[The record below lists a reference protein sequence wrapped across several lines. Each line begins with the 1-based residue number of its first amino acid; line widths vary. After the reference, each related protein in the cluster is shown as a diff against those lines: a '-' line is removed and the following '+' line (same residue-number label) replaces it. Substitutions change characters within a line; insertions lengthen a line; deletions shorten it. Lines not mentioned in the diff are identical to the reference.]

1 MTLMLNAMTLILDD
15 HGSQSIITILFVSIT
30 ILIVGESDISW
41 YGDTVNDD
49 ASTTPDTWQN
59 ALGHT
64 IKVRRTDVGMSRQQL
79 ADASTI
85 SYSYLSAIEN
95 GAKAPSTKILRVIAD
110 RLGLETKELLALV
123 DARIE
128 RGSAPDGQITDEV
141 MEIIERQEQRF
152 RERQDERLAD
162 RGITPNII
170 ETRRLLLALA
180 TTLDDDDLV
189 TLTKVAQALT
199 ALKQNLEP

>member
-1 MTLMLNAMTLILDD
+1 MR
-15 HGSQSIITILFVSIT
+15 S
-30 ILIVGESDISW
+30 SW
-41 YGDTVNDD
+41 YDGTMTDNASSSPD
-49 ASTTPDTWQN
+49 AFMN

-128 RGSAPDGQITDEV
+128 RGSAPDGPLTDEAIA
-141 MEIIERQEQRF
+141 IIDRQERRF
-152 RERQDERLAD
+152 RERQDARLAD
-162 RGITPNII
+162 RGTPNTL
-170 ETRRLLLALA
+170 ETRRLLLTLA
-180 TTLDDDDLV
+180 NNLDDDDLV
-189 TLTKVAQALT
+189 TLTKVAQGLT
-199 ALKQNLEP
+199 ALKQNLEQ

>member
-1 MTLMLNAMTLILDD
+1 MHTMIELPALDTEMW
-15 HGSQSIITILFVSIT
+15 S
-30 ILIVGESDISW
+30 
-41 YGDTVNDD
+41 
-49 ASTTPDTWQN
+49 N

-64 IKVRRTDVGMSRQQL
+64 IKVRRTDLGMSRQQL
-79 ADASTI
+79 ADASSI

-110 RLGLETKELLALV
+110 RLGLENKELFALV

-128 RGSAPDGQITDEV
+128 RGSAPDGPLTDEM

-152 RERQDERLAD
+152 RERQDARLAD
-162 RGITPNII
+162 RGSPSTI

-180 TTLDDDDLV
+180 NTLDEDDLV
-189 TLTKVAQALT
+189 TLARVAQGLT
-199 ALKQNLEP
+199 ALKQNLEE

>member
-1 MTLMLNAMTLILDD
+1 MVLDD
-15 HGSQSIITILFVSIT
+15 HNPESIIIALLVSIV
-30 ILIVGESDISW
+30 IPIVGESDTSW
-41 YGDTVNDD
+41 YGDTVTDD
-49 ASTTPDTWQN
+49 ESNTTDTWQN

-128 RGSAPDGQITDEV
+128 RGSAPDGPITDDV

-152 RERQDERLAD
+152 RERQGERFAG
-162 RGITPNII
+162 RGTPNTI

-180 TTLDDDDLV
+180 NTLDDDDLV
-189 TLTKVAQALT
+189 TLTKVAQGLT

>member
-1 MTLMLNAMTLILDD
+1 MVILRG
-15 HGSQSIITILFVSIT
+15 HNTHSIIFTLRVSIWA
-30 ILIVGESDISW
+30 LLVGEFDTYW
-41 YGDTVNDD
+41 YDDTMTDD
-49 ASTTPDTWQN
+49 ASDTTDTWQN

-95 GAKAPSTKILRVIAD
+95 GAKVPSTKILRVIAD

-128 RGSAPDGQITDEV
+128 RGSASDGPLTDE
-141 MEIIERQEQRF
+141 MMDIIERQEQRF
-152 RERQDERLAD
+152 RERQEVRLA
-162 RGITPNII
+162 GQATPSAI

-180 TTLDDDDLV
+180 NSLDDADLV
-189 TLTKVAQALT
+189 TLTKVAQGLNAHRHSL
-199 ALKQNLEP
+199 NE

>member
-1 MTLMLNAMTLILDD
+1 MRAME
-15 HGSQSIITILFVSIT
+15 
-30 ILIVGESDISW
+30 ESSATGTEEW
-41 YGDTVNDD
+41 
-49 ASTTPDTWQN
+49 SN

-79 ADASTI
+79 ADASMI

-128 RGSAPDGQITDEV
+128 RTEPEGPLTDEV
-141 MEIIERQEQRF
+141 MDIIERQEQRF
-152 RERQDERLAD
+152 RERQEARLSAQAS
-162 RGITPNII
+162 PNSI
-170 ETRRLLLALA
+170 ETRRVLLALA
-180 TTLDDDDLV
+180 NTLDDADLV
-189 TLTKVAQALT
+189 TLTKVAQGLVALRQT
-199 ALKQNLEP
+199 LDE

>member
-1 MTLMLNAMTLILDD
+1 MVLDD
-15 HGSQSIITILFVSIT
+15 HNPESIIIALLVSIV
-30 ILIVGESDISW
+30 IPIVGESDTSW
-41 YGDTVNDD
+41 YGYTVTDD
-49 ASTTPDTWQN
+49 ESNTTDTWQN

-128 RGSAPDGQITDEV
+128 RGSAPDGPITDEV

-152 RERQDERLAD
+152 RERQGERFAD
-162 RGITPNII
+162 R
-170 ETRRLLLALA
+170 
-180 TTLDDDDLV
+180 
-189 TLTKVAQALT
+189 
-199 ALKQNLEP
+199 

>member
-1 MTLMLNAMTLILDD
+1 MVLDD
-15 HGSQSIITILFVSIT
+15 HNPESIIIALLVSIV
-30 ILIVGESDISW
+30 IPIVGESDTSW
-41 YGDTVNDD
+41 YGDTVTDD
-49 ASTTPDTWQN
+49 ESNTTDTWQN

-128 RGSAPDGQITDEV
+128 RGSAPDGPITDEV

-152 RERQDERLAD
+152 RERQGERFAG
-162 RGITPNII
+162 RGTPNTI

-180 TTLDDDDLV
+180 NTLDDDDLV
-189 TLTKVAQALT
+189 TLTKVAQGLT

>member
-1 MTLMLNAMTLILDD
+1 MRTM
-15 HGSQSIITILFVSIT
+15 
-30 ILIVGESDISW
+30 SDLPAVDNEEWS
-41 YGDTVNDD
+41 
-49 ASTTPDTWQN
+49 N

-95 GAKAPSTKILRVIAD
+95 GAKVPSTKILRVIAD

-128 RGSAPDGQITDEV
+128 RGSAPDGPVTDEV
-141 MEIIERQEQRF
+141 IDIIERQEQRF
-152 RERQDERLAD
+152 RERQEARLAD
-162 RGITPNII
+162 RGTPSAI
-170 ETRRLLLALA
+170 ETRRLLLTLA
-180 TTLDDDDLV
+180 NTLDDADLV
-189 TLTKVAQALT
+189 TLAKVAQGLT
-199 ALKQNLEP
+199 ALRQNLEP

>member
-1 MTLMLNAMTLILDD
+1 MVLDD
-15 HGSQSIITILFVSIT
+15 HTPESTTITLGESIP
-30 ILIVGESDISW
+30 ILIVGESEASW
-41 YGDTVNDD
+41 YSDTVTDD
-49 ASTTPDTWQN
+49 ESNTTDTWQN

-95 GAKAPSTKILRVIAD
+95 GARAPSTKILRVIAD

-128 RGSAPDGQITDEV
+128 RGSAPDGPITDEV

-152 RERQDERLAD
+152 RERQGERFAG
-162 RGITPNII
+162 RGTPNTI

-180 TTLDDDDLV
+180 NTLDDDDLV
-189 TLTKVAQALT
+189 TLTKVAQGLT

>member
-1 MTLMLNAMTLILDD
+1 MRVM
-15 HGSQSIITILFVSIT
+15 SESPS
-30 ILIVGESDISW
+30 VGTEEWS
-41 YGDTVNDD
+41 
-49 ASTTPDTWQN
+49 N

-79 ADASTI
+79 ADASSI

-128 RGSAPDGQITDEV
+128 RTTSSDDTLTDEV
-141 MEIIERQEQRF
+141 IDIIERQEQRF
-152 RERQDERLAD
+152 RERQEARLA
-162 RGITPNII
+162 GQAPPSTI

-180 TTLDDDDLV
+180 NTLDDADLV
-189 TLTKVAQALT
+189 TLTKVAQGLVALRQT
-199 ALKQNLEP
+199 LDE

>member
-1 MTLMLNAMTLILDD
+1 MGIMSELPAVDT
-15 HGSQSIITILFVSIT
+15 
-30 ILIVGESDISW
+30 GEWS
-41 YGDTVNDD
+41 
-49 ASTTPDTWQN
+49 N

-95 GAKAPSTKILRVIAD
+95 GAKAPSTKILRVIAN

-128 RGSAPDGQITDEV
+128 RGSSTDGPATDEV
-141 MEIIERQEQRF
+141 MDIIERQEQRF
-152 RERQDERLAD
+152 RERQEARLA
-162 RGITPNII
+162 GQAPPSTI

-180 TTLDDDDLV
+180 NTLDDADLV
-189 TLTKVAQALT
+189 TLTKVAQGLT
-199 ALKQNLEP
+199 ALRHSLNE

>member
-1 MTLMLNAMTLILDD
+1 MHTMSEMPAA
-15 HGSQSIITILFVSIT
+15 
-30 ILIVGESDISW
+30 
-41 YGDTVNDD
+41 DTEGW
-49 ASTTPDTWQN
+49 SN

-95 GAKAPSTKILRVIAD
+95 GAKVPSTKILRVIAD

-128 RGSAPDGQITDEV
+128 RGSALDGSVTDEAID
-141 MEIIERQEQRF
+141 IIERQEQRF
-152 RERQDERLAD
+152 RERQDARLAD
-162 RGITPNII
+162 RGAPKTV
-170 ETRRLLLALA
+170 ETRRLLLTLA
-180 TTLDDDDLV
+180 NTLDDADLV
-189 TLTKVAQALT
+189 TLTKVAQGLAALR
-199 ALKQNLEP
+199 QNLEP

>member
-1 MTLMLNAMTLILDD
+1 MRTMSEIPA
-15 HGSQSIITILFVSIT
+15 V
-30 ILIVGESDISW
+30 
-41 YGDTVNDD
+41 DTEGW
-49 ASTTPDTWQN
+49 SN

-95 GAKAPSTKILRVIAD
+95 GAKVPSTKILRVIAD

-128 RGSAPDGQITDEV
+128 RGSAPDGPITDEV
-141 MEIIERQEQRF
+141 IDIIERQEQRF
-152 RERQDERLAD
+152 RERQEVRLAD
-162 RGITPNII
+162 RGTPSTI
-170 ETRRLLLALA
+170 ETRKLLLALA
-180 TTLDDDDLV
+180 NTLDDDDLV
-189 TLTKVAQALT
+189 ILTRVAQGLT
-199 ALKQNLEP
+199 ALKQNLES

>member
-1 MTLMLNAMTLILDD
+1 MRTM
-15 HGSQSIITILFVSIT
+15 SESPS
-30 ILIVGESDISW
+30 VGTEEWS
-41 YGDTVNDD
+41 
-49 ASTTPDTWQN
+49 A

-79 ADASTI
+79 ADASSI

-123 DARIE
+123 DARLD
-128 RGSAPDGQITDEV
+128 RGTSTDGPLTDEV
-141 MEIIERQEQRF
+141 MDIIERQEQRF
-152 RERQDERLAD
+152 RERQDARIAAQ
-162 RGITPNII
+162 GSPSSI

-180 TTLDDDDLV
+180 NTLDDADIVL
-189 TLTKVAQALT
+189 LTKVAQGLAMLRQS
-199 ALKQNLEP
+199 LDE

>member
-1 MTLMLNAMTLILDD
+1 MDTMSELPAVDT
-15 HGSQSIITILFVSIT
+15 
-30 ILIVGESDISW
+30 GEWS
-41 YGDTVNDD
+41 
-49 ASTTPDTWQN
+49 N

-95 GAKAPSTKILRVIAD
+95 GAKVPSTKILRVIAD

-128 RGSAPDGQITDEV
+128 RGSAPDGPLTDE
-141 MEIIERQEQRF
+141 MMDIIERQEQRF
-152 RERQDERLAD
+152 RERQGVRLAG
-162 RGITPNII
+162 RGTANTI
-170 ETRRLLLALA
+170 ETRRLLLTLA
-180 TTLDDDDLV
+180 NTLDDADLV
-189 TLTKVAQALT
+189 TLTKVAQGLT
-199 ALKQNLEP
+199 ALRQNLEP

>member
-1 MTLMLNAMTLILDD
+1 MSEPPA
-15 HGSQSIITILFVSIT
+15 V
-30 ILIVGESDISW
+30 
-41 YGDTVNDD
+41 DTEQW
-49 ASTTPDTWQN
+49 SH

-110 RLGLETKELLALV
+110 RLGLETKDLLALT

-128 RGSAPDGQITDEV
+128 RGSAPDGTLTDE
-141 MEIIERQEQRF
+141 MMDLIERQEQRF
-152 RERQDERLAD
+152 RERQEVRLA
-162 RGITPNII
+162 GQAAPSAI
-170 ETRRLLLALA
+170 ETRRLLLTLA
-180 TTLDDDDLV
+180 NSLDEADLV
-189 TLTKVAQALT
+189 TLTKVAQGLT
-199 ALKQNLEP
+199 ALRHSLNE

>member
-1 MTLMLNAMTLILDD
+1 MHTM
-15 HGSQSIITILFVSIT
+15 
-30 ILIVGESDISW
+30 SDLPAVDNEEWS
-41 YGDTVNDD
+41 
-49 ASTTPDTWQN
+49 N

-95 GAKAPSTKILRVIAD
+95 GAKAPSTRILRIIAD

-128 RGSAPDGQITDEV
+128 RGSTPDGPITDEV
-141 MEIIERQEQRF
+141 IDIIERQEQRF
-152 RERQDERLAD
+152 RERQEARLAD
-162 RGITPNII
+162 RGTPSAI
-170 ETRRLLLALA
+170 ETRRLLLTLA
-180 TTLDDDDLV
+180 NNLDDDDLV
-189 TLTKVAQALT
+189 TLTKVAQGLT

>member
-1 MTLMLNAMTLILDD
+1 MRAM
-15 HGSQSIITILFVSIT
+15 S
-30 ILIVGESDISW
+30 ESPTGGTEQWS
-41 YGDTVNDD
+41 
-49 ASTTPDTWQN
+49 S

-95 GAKAPSTKILRVIAD
+95 GAKVPSTKILRLIAD

-123 DARIE
+123 DARLD
-128 RGSAPDGQITDEV
+128 RGPTTDGLVTDEV
-141 MEIIERQEQRF
+141 VDIIERQEQRF
-152 RERQDERLAD
+152 RERQEARLTG
-162 RGITPNII
+162 RVTPSTI

-180 TTLDDDDLV
+180 NTLDDADLE
-189 TLTKVAQALT
+189 TLTKVAQGLAALRNT
-199 ALKQNLEP
+199 LNE

>member
-1 MTLMLNAMTLILDD
+1 MRLMSETPP
-15 HGSQSIITILFVSIT
+15 
-30 ILIVGESDISW
+30 VGTEEWSS
-41 YGDTVNDD
+41 
-49 ASTTPDTWQN
+49 

-95 GAKAPSTKILRVIAD
+95 GSKAPSTKILRVIAD

-128 RGSAPDGQITDEV
+128 RTEPEGPLTDEV
-141 MEIIERQEQRF
+141 MDIIERQEQRF
-152 RERQDERLAD
+152 RGRQEARLSAQAS
-162 RGITPNII
+162 TNSI
-170 ETRRLLLALA
+170 ETRRVLLALA
-180 TTLDDDDLV
+180 NTLDDADLV
-189 TLTKVAQALT
+189 TLTKVAQGLVALRQT
-199 ALKQNLEP
+199 LDE

>member
-1 MTLMLNAMTLILDD
+1 M
-15 HGSQSIITILFVSIT
+15 
-30 ILIVGESDISW
+30 VGESNTSW
-41 YGDTVNDD
+41 YGYTVTDD
-49 ASTTPDTWQN
+49 ASNTTDTWQN

-128 RGSAPDGQITDEV
+128 RGSATDGPITDEV
-141 MEIIERQEQRF
+141 IDIIERQEQRF
-152 RERQDERLAD
+152 RERQEARLAD
-162 RGITPNII
+162 RGAPNTI
-170 ETRRLLLALA
+170 ETRKLLLALA
-180 TTLDDDDLV
+180 NALDDDDLV
-189 TLTKVAQALT
+189 TLTKVAQGLT
-199 ALKQNLEP
+199 ALRQNLES

>member
-1 MTLMLNAMTLILDD
+1 MTGDVSDTTDTTD
-15 HGSQSIITILFVSIT
+15 SWQS
-30 ILIVGESDISW
+30 
-41 YGDTVNDD
+41 
-49 ASTTPDTWQN
+49 

-95 GAKAPSTKILRVIAD
+95 GAKVPSTKILRVIAD

-123 DARIE
+123 DARLD
-128 RGSAPDGQITDEV
+128 RASSTGGPLTDEV
-141 MEIIERQEQRF
+141 VEIIERQEQRF
-152 RERQDERLAD
+152 RERQEARLAAQAPPS
-162 RGITPNII
+162 TI

-180 TTLDDDDLV
+180 NTLDDADLV
-189 TLTKVAQALT
+189 TLTKVAQGLAALRHSVS
-199 ALKQNLEP
+199 E

>member
-1 MTLMLNAMTLILDD
+1 
-15 HGSQSIITILFVSIT
+15 VS
-30 ILIVGESDISW
+30 ESP
-41 YGDTVNDD
+41 
-49 ASTTPDTWQN
+49 TTGAEEWSS

-64 IKVRRTDVGMSRQQL
+64 IKVRRTDVGLSRQQL

-110 RLGLETKELLALV
+110 RLGLENKELFALV

-128 RGSAPDGQITDEV
+128 RGSAPDGPLTDEM

-152 RERQDERLAD
+152 RERQDARLAD
-162 RGITPNII
+162 RGSPNTI

-180 TTLDDDDLV
+180 NTLDDDDLI
-189 TLTKVAQALT
+189 TLARVAQGLT
-199 ALKQNLEP
+199 ALKQNLEE

>member
-1 MTLMLNAMTLILDD
+1 M
-15 HGSQSIITILFVSIT
+15 
-30 ILIVGESDISW
+30 SDLPAVDNEEWS
-41 YGDTVNDD
+41 
-49 ASTTPDTWQN
+49 N

-128 RGSAPDGQITDEV
+128 RGSAPDGPLTDEM

-152 RERQDERLAD
+152 KQRQDARLAD
-162 RGITPNII
+162 QGSPSAI
-170 ETRRLLLALA
+170 ETRKLLLALA
-180 TTLDDDDLV
+180 NTLDDDDLV
-189 TLTKVAQALT
+189 ILTRIAQGLT
-199 ALKQNLEP
+199 ALKQNLEQ

>member
-1 MTLMLNAMTLILDD
+1 M
-15 HGSQSIITILFVSIT
+15 SESPS
-30 ILIVGESDISW
+30 VGTEEWS
-41 YGDTVNDD
+41 
-49 ASTTPDTWQN
+49 N

-79 ADASTI
+79 ADASSI

-128 RGSAPDGQITDEV
+128 RTTSSDDTLTDEV
-141 MEIIERQEQRF
+141 IDIIERQEQRF
-152 RERQDERLAD
+152 RERQEARLA
-162 RGITPNII
+162 GQAPPSTI

-180 TTLDDDDLV
+180 NTLDDADLV
-189 TLTKVAQALT
+189 TLTKVAQGLVALRQT
-199 ALKQNLEP
+199 LDE

>member
-1 MTLMLNAMTLILDD
+1 MVLDD
-15 HGSQSIITILFVSIT
+15 HNPKSIIIALLVSIV
-30 ILIVGESDISW
+30 IPIVGESDTSW
-41 YGDTVNDD
+41 YGDTVTDD
-49 ASTTPDTWQN
+49 ESNTTDTWQN

-128 RGSAPDGQITDEV
+128 RGSAPDGPITDEV

-152 RERQDERLAD
+152 RERQGERFAG
-162 RGITPNII
+162 RGTPNTI

-180 TTLDDDDLV
+180 NTLDDDDLV
-189 TLTKVAQALT
+189 TLTKVAQGLN

>member
-1 MTLMLNAMTLILDD
+1 MDTMSELPAVDT
-15 HGSQSIITILFVSIT
+15 
-30 ILIVGESDISW
+30 GEWS
-41 YGDTVNDD
+41 
-49 ASTTPDTWQN
+49 N

-123 DARIE
+123 DARID
-128 RGSAPDGQITDEV
+128 RGSAPDGPVTDEV
-141 MEIIERQEQRF
+141 IEIIERQEQRF
-152 RERQDERLAD
+152 RERQEVRLAD
-162 RGITPNII
+162 RGSPNTI
-170 ETRRLLLALA
+170 ETRKLLLALA
-180 TTLDDDDLV
+180 NTLDDDDLV
-189 TLTKVAQALT
+189 ILTRVAQGLT
-199 ALKQNLEP
+199 ALKQNLGQ

>member
-1 MTLMLNAMTLILDD
+1 MRVM
-15 HGSQSIITILFVSIT
+15 SESPS
-30 ILIVGESDISW
+30 VGTEEWS
-41 YGDTVNDD
+41 
-49 ASTTPDTWQN
+49 N

-64 IKVRRTDVGMSRQQL
+64 IKVRRTDIGMSRQQL
-79 ADASTI
+79 ADASSI

-128 RGSAPDGQITDEV
+128 RTTSSDDTLTDEV
-141 MEIIERQEQRF
+141 IDIIERQEQRF
-152 RERQDERLAD
+152 RERQEARLA
-162 RGITPNII
+162 GQAPPSTI

-180 TTLDDDDLV
+180 NTLDDADLV
-189 TLTKVAQALT
+189 TLTKVAQGLVALRQT
-199 ALKQNLEP
+199 LDE

>member
-1 MTLMLNAMTLILDD
+1 MRAMSETP
-15 HGSQSIITILFVSIT
+15 S
-30 ILIVGESDISW
+30 VGTEQWS
-41 YGDTVNDD
+41 
-49 ASTTPDTWQN
+49 N

-79 ADASTI
+79 ADASSI

-128 RGSAPDGQITDEV
+128 RAASSDDTLTDEV
-141 MEIIERQEQRF
+141 MDIIERQEQRF
-152 RERQDERLAD
+152 RERQEARLA
-162 RGITPNII
+162 GQAPPSTI

-180 TTLDDDDLV
+180 NTLDDADLV
-189 TLTKVAQALT
+189 TLTKVAQGLVALRRT
-199 ALKQNLEP
+199 LDE

>member
-1 MTLMLNAMTLILDD
+1 MTPMTSPGPL
-15 HGSQSIITILFVSIT
+15 
-30 ILIVGESDISW
+30 
-41 YGDTVNDD
+41 
-49 ASTTPDTWQN
+49 PDPIAYQE
-59 ALGHT
+59 ALGRT
-64 IKVRRTDVGMSRQQL
+64 IQVLRTDRSMSRREL
-79 ADASTI
+79 AERSSI

-128 RGSAPDGQITDEV
+128 RGSAPDGPLTDEM

-152 RERQDERLAD
+152 RERQDARLAD
-162 RGITPNII
+162 RGTPNTI

-180 TTLDDDDLV
+180 NALDDEDLV
-189 TLTKVAQALT
+189 TLAKVAQGLT
-199 ALKQNLEP
+199 ALRQKLEP

>member
-1 MTLMLNAMTLILDD
+1 MGIMSELPAADT
-15 HGSQSIITILFVSIT
+15 
-30 ILIVGESDISW
+30 GEWS
-41 YGDTVNDD
+41 
-49 ASTTPDTWQN
+49 N

-95 GAKAPSTKILRVIAD
+95 GAKAPSTRILRVIAN
-110 RLGLETKELLALV
+110 RLGLETNELLALV

-128 RGSAPDGQITDEV
+128 RGSSTDGPATDEV
-141 MEIIERQEQRF
+141 MDIIERQERRF
-152 RERQDERLAD
+152 HERQDARLAAQAPPS
-162 RGITPNII
+162 TI

-180 TTLDDDDLV
+180 NTLDDADLV
-189 TLTKVAQALT
+189 TLAKVAQGLT
-199 ALKQNLEP
+199 ALRRSLNE